1 VAAPLLDTHAWIWW
15 LRRDRALG
23 ARTLDL
29 LDRLPLGDRP
39 SVADISLWEIA
50 MLVERRRLEFDR
62 PLAEWLETAAHP
74 RTVRVLP
81 ISAMVAADTATL
93 PRALRDPA
101 DRIIVATSRVL
112 RLPLLTFDRAILR
125 LRLTTRWSA
134 A

>member
-62 PLAEWLETAAHP
+62 PLDEWLETAAHP
-74 RTVRVLP
+74 RTVRILP